1 MRYTLSC
8 RDAQSLQR
16 TSTRFLWLLRHGNYT
31 VLYDTL
37 HVSHGTCHALPFN
50 NWKITAGIKF
60 FNGQTPFHRRRLKLT
75 WSWHVCYYTW
85 YHIVYVVHNISP
97 IISHTTIMIFR
108 LLPFFMCGTL
118 RCTHPHLWLNSTEPI
133 TAFIPN
139 SFVEAAR
146 HVTTRHKTLL
156 LSFGFFYRFYN
167 RFLPN
172 SRCICHNNNSQ
183 FIRHMRYHLVLINQ
197 NNKLCI
203 YLCRSNFRNT
213 VHEVCTK
220 CQ

>member
-1 MRYTLSC
+1 
-8 RDAQSLQR
+8 
-16 TSTRFLWLLRHGNYT
+16 
-31 VLYDTL
+31 
-37 HVSHGTCHALPFN
+37 
-50 NWKITAGIKF
+50 
-60 FNGQTPFHRRRLKLT
+60 
-75 WSWHVCYYTW
+75 
-85 YHIVYVVHNISP
+85 VYVIHNISP
-97 IISHTTIMIFR
+97 IIFAYDDNDFPATAFLYVRHIEMHAS
-108 LLPFFMCGTL
+108 
-118 RCTHPHLWLNSTEPI
+118 NSTEPI

-156 LSFGFFYRFYN
+156 LSFGFFIDSIIVFYQTAGVSATITIV
-167 RFLPN
+167 N
-172 SRCICHNNNSQ
+172 SL
-183 FIRHMRYHLVLINQ
+183 IRHMRYHLVLINQ